1 MLYLCT
7 HYIFQHIHRL
17 AKQREQKEE
26 GEYDLQ
32 VVYWSARGVWG

>member
-1 MLYLCT
+1 MLYLHCF
-7 HYIFQHIHRL
+7 FQHIRRL